1 MAEKIKTTFIIILA
15 LGLLTAGVS
24 LATNGFSKAPELP
37 KFLKNNE
44 GSKVASSTVSYINK
58 ELLPSGTK
66 ASLEE
71 VTTEHDLYK
80 IKMTIKGKE
89 QTSYVT
95 KDGKVLFPQKIT
107 MVTTSSTSS
116 KATSSDQTQNSK
128 KEIPKKETA
137 KVELFVMS
145 FCPYGNKAE
154 QTMEPVYELLG
165 DKVDWNIHYIVSEK
179 NGKFSSLHGQPEV
192 DQDARELCVLK
203 NQGTKK
209 WFEFAN
215 YVNENCG
222 SEGKCWKEA
231 AKENDLDPEKISSCA
246 EENGDKMLK
255 EEAQI
260 SNKKGASG
268 SPTLFINGT
277 ESETVYE
284 YGKPNTYKETICSA
298 FEESPS
304 ECNEELSSS
313 ENSTNAGGSCN

>member
-1 MAEKIKTTFIIILA
+1 MAEKIKSVFIIILA

-24 LATNGFSKAPELP
+24 FATNGFSKAPELP

-116 KATSSDQTQNSK
+116 KATSNDQTQNSQ
-128 KEIPKKETA
+128 KEIPKEEKP
-137 KVELFVMS
+137 KMELFIMS

-154 QTMEPVYELLG
+154 QTMEPVYKLLG
-165 DKVDWNIHYIVSEK
+165 DKVDWNIHYIVSEQ
-179 NGKFSSLHGQPEV
+179 NGKLSSLHGQAEL
-192 DQDARELCVLK
+192 DQNARELCVLK

-222 SEGKCWKEA
+222 SEGKCWQKA
-231 AKENDLDPEKISSCA
+231 AKDNNLDPEKITSCKD
-246 EENGDKMLK
+246 ESGNEMQK

-260 SNKKGASG
+260 SQEKGASG
-268 SPTLFINGT
+268 SPTLLINGV
-277 ESETVYE
+277 ESEAVYK
-284 YGKPNTYKETICSA
+284 YGNPNAYKEAICSG
-298 FEESPS
+298 FENPPA
-304 ECNEELSSS
+304 ECKEELEAA
-313 ENSTNAGGSCN
+313 ENSQSNGGSC